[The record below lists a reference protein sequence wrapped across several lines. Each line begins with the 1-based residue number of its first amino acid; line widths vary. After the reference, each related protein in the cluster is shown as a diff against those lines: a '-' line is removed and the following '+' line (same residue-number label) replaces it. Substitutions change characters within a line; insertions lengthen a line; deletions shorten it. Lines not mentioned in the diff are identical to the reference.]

1 MKNTNG
7 TKRLYIYIMEKK
19 DLEELRKL
27 HNEDGTLTKLSNVDH
42 VSELDQEKWFF
53 SMSESKQSKRY
64 TVRLR
69 TDNQLVGIFKID
81 NIDLVN
87 KSAIVGADVV
97 EHLRQQGYAK
107 EMYEYFFNHLFKNQG
122 FHRLGLVTLENNN
135 AAISLYE
142 KIGFKKEGKEREA
155 IFRNGKYYDLLTMS
169 ILSNEW
175 GKTD

>member
-1 MKNTNG
+1 MGRN
-7 TKRLYIYIMEKK
+7 
-19 DLEELRKL
+19 L

-42 VSELDQEKWFF
+42 VSESDQEKWFS

-81 NIDLVN
+81 KIDLVN

-107 EMYEYFFNHLFKNQG
+107 KCMNIFLIIYL
-122 FHRLGLVTLENNN
+122 
-135 AAISLYE
+135 
-142 KIGFKKEGKEREA
+142 KIK
-155 IFRNGKYYDLLTMS
+155 
-169 ILSNEW
+169 
-175 GKTD
+175 